1 MQARWAH
8 ALGAERIEIFIITTS
23 MVATF
28 YDKDGNFCTQTR
40 RINGI
45 GTEGPGELDITDA
58 AFPNIEAGS
67 ALDIR
72 YQAKVAVSED
82 VKDMSAAT
90 VIFTIASV
98 D

>member
-1 MQARWAH
+1 MQARARAADFDANEGTI
-8 ALGAERIEIFIITTS
+8 ALS
-23 MVATF
+23 
-28 YDKDGNFCTQTR
+28 
-40 RINGI
+40 INGI
-45 GTEGPGELDITDA
+45 GTEGPGELDITDT

-72 YQAKVAVSED
+72 YQAKVVVSED

>member
-1 MQARWAH
+1 MESG
-8 ALGAERIEIFIITTS
+8 ALT
-23 MVATF
+23 VAD
-28 YDKDGNFCTQTR
+28 YDGFKGDEKTIALS
-40 RINGI
+40 INGI
-45 GTEGPGELDITDA
+45 GTEGPGDLDISDT